1 MVRMSK
7 YQHFA
12 SYIPKYIPISSRKK
26 CLSLISM
33 TITHLSILFH
43 PQTNVLTF
51 KPKFRDIFFWKYNE
65 IKAPLQN
72 TKYYN
77 NIKCINLH
85 NVLCTYVNLKWGR
98 RWKKWN
104 NALCIK
110 VHNYFHK
117 KIKKVTIPSSSLLI
131 KLSFKVLFTDHYNHK
146 TFVYDWCVFWITA

>member
-1 MVRMSK
+1 MSK

-12 SYIPKYIPISSRKK
+12 SYIPISSRKK
-26 CLSLISM
+26 HVFLWFLWPP
-33 TITHLSILFH
+33 ILFH
-43 PQTNVLTF
+43 PQTNVQNHCPLTF
-51 KPKFRDIFFWKYNE
+51 KPKLRDIFFWKYNE

-72 TKYYN
+72 TKYDN

-85 NVLCTYVNLKWGR
+85 NVLCTYVNLKWGQ

-131 KLSFKVLFTDHYNHK
+131 KMSFKVLFTDHYNHK